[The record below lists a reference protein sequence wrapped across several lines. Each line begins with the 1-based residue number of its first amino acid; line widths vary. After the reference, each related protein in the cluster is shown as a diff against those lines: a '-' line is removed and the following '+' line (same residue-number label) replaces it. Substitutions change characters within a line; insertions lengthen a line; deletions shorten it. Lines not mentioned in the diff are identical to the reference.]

1 MDKHFAIRHHDS
13 ERVVRKYS
21 KLIIDLLRAIPL
33 KEIEMERL
41 RKLIVILNKYVP
53 TDMSDQLFQI
63 VDNHFGD
70 SFKKK
75 IMFFFYEFSDET
87 HLEEHSEGD
96 EDLLSTVNNIILYLI
111 LYSKC
116 RL

>member
-1 MDKHFAIRHHDS
+1 MEKHSANRHPDS

-33 KEIEMERL
+33 KEIEIERL

-53 TDMSDQLFQI
+53 TDMSDLLFEI
-63 VDNHFGD
+63 VKNHFGD

-75 IMFFFYEFSDET
+75 IMFFFYEFSDEN
-87 HLEEHSEGD
+87 HVEDHSEGD
-96 EDLLSTVNNIILYLI
+96 EDLLSTVYFLSISFPY
-111 LYSKC
+111 
-116 RL
+116 